1 MTEIFEFQKIIRI
14 KLKYRTIFFD
24 KIKKISERR
33 RRRIKSYFDKKNQKN
48 KKVRVAFFPQEFIYR
63 M

>member
-1 MTEIFEFQKIIRI
+1 MTEIFEFQKIIR
-14 KLKYRTIFFD
+14 KYRTIFFD

>member
-1 MTEIFEFQKIIRI
+1 MTEIFEFQKIIR
-14 KLKYRTIFFD
+14 KYRTIFFD

-48 KKVRVAFFPQEFIYR
+48 KKVRVAFFPQEFI
-63 M
+63 